1 MYVYCQFRQLKGIF
15 RTLNRQKHPQDRI
28 RVKGYYGGVINKD
41 RKKKMY
47 SENLLICTVERANMI
62 LNSILLSLSSGGSL
76 LAKKGESHVDG
87 LNLGCVVLD
96 ELHVLGNSFNG
107 YLLEI
112 FIR

>member
-1 MYVYCQFRQLKGIF
+1 MLKSIF
-15 RTLNRQKHPQDRI
+15 RTLNRQKHPKDRI

-41 RKKKMY
+41 RKKKLY

-62 LNSILLSLSSGGSL
+62 LNSILLNLSSGTSQG
-76 LAKKGESHVDG
+76 KKVESNFDCM
-87 LNLGCVVLD
+87 NLGCVVLD
-96 ELHVLGNSFNG
+96 ELHVLGNPFNG